1 MPKISIVTATYN
13 RGDVLPRAIESI
25 KGQTFRDYEHIIVDD
40 GSTDDTK
47 KVVSHVDDSRIKYV
61 RLNTNMGCAAAFN
74 KGVEEARGEYISFLD
89 SDDEYL
95 PQRLEIT
102 NKVLDQRSEK
112 IGGVFHGLRI
122 VGNNK
127 KKSHFIEEKDFTVED
142 FREQNPIC
150 GTSNTM
156 YRASVFDRVGGFD
169 EQLMSTVDYDFQIR
183 VAKKFNLVGI
193 NKLLCKRYDTVDG
206 LQDDFEKVRQG
217 ISRFID
223 KHEQILSEKNLF
235 DLKCKIGISHI
246 ALENKAKSRQLF
258 NSILGNSSLYPAAH
272 GRYIIGR
279 KCFKSGYENE
289 ARYHLLKSIYKN
301 PTNYKAHALVIFST
315 IPIAGGKKYK
325 IIDNIYRYTTSN

>member
-25 KGQTFRDYEHIIVDD
+25 KRQTFRDYEHIIVDD

-206 LQDDFEKVRQG
+206 LQDDFEKVHQG

-235 DLKCKIGISHI
+235 DLECKIGISHI
-246 ALENKAKSRQLF
+246 ALENKAKSRQYF
-258 NSILGNSSLYPAAH
+258 NKSLRDSSPYPVAH
-272 GRYIIGR
+272 GRYIVGR
-279 KCFKSGYENE
+279 KCFKRDYKGE
-289 ARYHLLKSIYKN
+289 ARHHLLKSIYKN
-301 PTNYKAHALVIFST
+301 PTNYKAYALIIIST
-315 IPIAGGKKYK
+315 IPSDGGKTYELL
-325 IIDNIYRYTTSN
+325 DNVYRYTTSN